1 MKNILLWLRSILFLI
16 VFYAIT
22 LVMSLLFIPT
32 FLLPRKYALWFPIC
46 WTWILP
52 RLLRFFCG
60 VKVVFKG
67 LENLPK
73 ENGYMIACKHQSALE
88 TLLFHAIVPNT
99 FYVLK
104 RELLFI
110 PIAGLYAPK
119 TGCVAIDRKGGA
131 SAMRKMLNKVQKN
144 LEKGMN
150 LIIFPEGT
158 RVKPGEKKT
167 YNPGVALLYEQCKA
181 PVVPVAL
188 NTGYCWPKNQTK
200 KIPGTVTI
208 EFLPPMPAGLHRRA
222 FLSELQDRIE
232 EATDKLPNPFNKE
245 TK

>member
-1 MKNILLWLRSILFLI
+1 MTHFLQWIRSFIFTI
-16 VFYAIT
+16 VFYTIT
-22 LVMSLLFIPT
+22 LILSLVFIPT
-32 FLLPRKYALWFPIC
+32 LLLPRKCALCFPIV
-46 WTWILP
+46 WTWLTP
-52 RLLRFFCG
+52 KLLRFFCG
-60 VKVVFKG
+60 VKIEFKG

-88 TLLFHAIVPNT
+88 TLLFHAIIPNT

-104 RELLFI
+104 RELVLL

-119 TGCVAIDRKGGA
+119 TGCVAIDRKGGGT
-131 SAMRKMLNKVQKN
+131 AMRKMLNKVQKN
-144 LEKGMN
+144 LAKGMN

-158 RVKPGEKKT
+158 RTKPGEKKP
-167 YNPGVALLYEQCKA
+167 YSPGVALLYEQCQA

-188 NTGYCWPKNQTK
+188 NTGYCWPKNQMR

-232 EATDKLPNPFNKE
+232 DACEKLPNPFGGK
-245 TK
+245 